1 MKACRTPYPESM
13 SISTRHGTILVFAM
27 IALLVTTM
35 IGASLMRTAV
45 ASMRQIQRE
54 QQQIQAGW
62 LAEAGCQRALAR
74 SVGDQKYVGET
85 WDVPAEQLQAPTG
98 AAVRITI
105 EAGSD
110 ENTARTVT
118 AIAEFPKGSAQ
129 AVRVTKRLTT
139 PVATPTK
146 SD

>member
-1 MKACRTPYPESM
+1 MKRRRTPCHDSPPT
-13 SISTRHGTILVFAM
+13 STRHGTILVFAM

-35 IGASLMRTAV
+35 IGASLVRTAV

-62 LAEAGCQRALAR
+62 LAEAGCQRALAK

-98 AAVRITI
+98 AAVRITV
-105 EAGSD
+105 EAASA

-118 AIAEFPKGSAQ
+118 ALAEFPKGSAQ
-129 AVRVTKRLTT
+129 AVRVTKQITI
-139 PVATPTK
+139 PVASPTK